1 MITKNLAKAVENIG
15 FTYVEGASSE
25 KSHAYAVY
33 GDYLVTVYEESGKK
47 VAYFNFRF
55 PESEENDI
63 KKYDIQTVEINPND
77 VILLHI
83 SSNLSLRDIQA
94 IEKEVRSEFPE
105 NRVLVVNRQVL
116 EGMTVLRKGTTEVSL
131 IENPVDV
138 NQIFDEIMK
147 GHPNG
152 FLH

>member
-1 MITKNLAKAVENIG
+1 MATNAFLRGTV
-15 FTYVEGASSE
+15 
-25 KSHAYAVY
+25 
-33 GDYLVTVYEESGKK
+33 GD
-47 VAYFNFRF
+47 F
-55 PESEENDI
+55 

-116 EGMTVLRKGTTEVSL
+116 EGMTILKKNSTDINL
-131 IENPVDV
+131 ITDPINVDE
-138 NQIFDEIMK
+138 IFDNIMK

>member
-1 MITKNLAKAVENIG
+1 MATDVWTHG
-15 FTYVEGASSE
+15 
-25 KSHAYAVY
+25 
-33 GDYLVTVYEESGKK
+33 TVGE
-47 VAYFNFRF
+47 F
-55 PESEENDI
+55 

-116 EGMTVLRKGTTEVSL
+116 EGMTILKKNSTDINL
-131 IENPVDV
+131 ITDPVDV
-138 NQIFDEIMK
+138 DKIFDNIMK
-147 GHPNG
+147 GQPND

>member
-1 MITKNLAKAVENIG
+1 MATDVWTRGVVGE
-15 FTYVEGASSE
+15 F
-25 KSHAYAVY
+25 
-33 GDYLVTVYEESGKK
+33 
-47 VAYFNFRF
+47 
-55 PESEENDI
+55 

-83 SSNLSLRDIQA
+83 SSNLSLHEIQA

-116 EGMTVLRKGTTEVSL
+116 EGMTILKKNSTDINL
-131 IENPVDV
+131 ITDPVDV
-138 NQIFDEIMK
+138 DEIFDNIMK

>member
-1 MITKNLAKAVENIG
+1 MATNAFLRGTV
-15 FTYVEGASSE
+15 
-25 KSHAYAVY
+25 
-33 GDYLVTVYEESGKK
+33 GD
-47 VAYFNFRF
+47 F
-55 PESEENDI
+55 

-94 IEKEVRSEFPE
+94 IEQEVRSEFPE

-116 EGMTVLRKGTTEVSL
+116 EGMTILKKNSTDINL
-131 IENPVDV
+131 ITDPVDV
-138 NQIFDEIMK
+138 DKIFDNIMK

>member
-1 MITKNLAKAVENIG
+1 MATDVWTRG
-15 FTYVEGASSE
+15 V
-25 KSHAYAVY
+25 V
-33 GDYLVTVYEESGKK
+33 GD
-47 VAYFNFRF
+47 F
-55 PESEENDI
+55 

-83 SSNLSLRDIQA
+83 SANLSLRDIQT
-94 IEKEVRSEFPE
+94 IEKEIRSEFPE

-116 EGMTVLRKGTTEVSL
+116 EGMTILKKNSADINL
-131 IENPVDV
+131 ITDPVDV
-138 NQIFDEIMK
+138 DKIFDNIMK

>member
-1 MITKNLAKAVENIG
+1 MATDVWTRG
-15 FTYVEGASSE
+15 V
-25 KSHAYAVY
+25 V
-33 GDYLVTVYEESGKK
+33 GD
-47 VAYFNFRF
+47 F
-55 PESEENDI
+55 

-116 EGMTVLRKGTTEVSL
+116 EGMTILKKNSTDINL
-131 IENPVDV
+131 ITDPVDV
-138 NQIFDEIMK
+138 DEIFDNIMK

>member
-1 MITKNLAKAVENIG
+1 MATDVWTRGVVGE
-15 FTYVEGASSE
+15 F
-25 KSHAYAVY
+25 
-33 GDYLVTVYEESGKK
+33 
-47 VAYFNFRF
+47 
-55 PESEENDI
+55 

-94 IEKEVRSEFPE
+94 IETEVRSEFPE

-116 EGMTVLRKGTTEVSL
+116 EGMTILKKNSTDINL
-131 IENPVDV
+131 ITDPVDV
-138 NQIFDEIMK
+138 DEIFDNIMK

>member
-1 MITKNLAKAVENIG
+1 MATDVWTRGVVGE
-15 FTYVEGASSE
+15 F
-25 KSHAYAVY
+25 
-33 GDYLVTVYEESGKK
+33 
-47 VAYFNFRF
+47 
-55 PESEENDI
+55 

-116 EGMTVLRKGTTEVSL
+116 EGMTILKKNSTDINL
-131 IENPVDV
+131 ITDPVDV
-138 NQIFDEIMK
+138 DEIFDNIMK
-147 GHPNG
+147 GHSNG

>member
-1 MITKNLAKAVENIG
+1 MATNAFLRGTV
-15 FTYVEGASSE
+15 
-25 KSHAYAVY
+25 
-33 GDYLVTVYEESGKK
+33 GD
-47 VAYFNFRF
+47 F
-55 PESEENDI
+55 

-116 EGMTVLRKGTTEVSL
+116 EGMTILKKNSTDINL
-131 IENPVDV
+131 ITDPIDVDE
-138 NQIFDEIMK
+138 IFDNIMK

>member
-1 MITKNLAKAVENIG
+1 MATDVWTRGVVGE
-15 FTYVEGASSE
+15 F
-25 KSHAYAVY
+25 
-33 GDYLVTVYEESGKK
+33 
-47 VAYFNFRF
+47 
-55 PESEENDI
+55 

-83 SSNLSLRDIQA
+83 SANLSLRDIQA

-116 EGMTVLRKGTTEVSL
+116 EGMTILKKNSTDINL
-131 IENPVDV
+131 ITDPVDI
-138 NQIFDEIMK
+138 NKIFDEIMK
-147 GHPNG
+147 GHPND

>member
-1 MITKNLAKAVENIG
+1 MATDVWTRGVVGE
-15 FTYVEGASSE
+15 F
-25 KSHAYAVY
+25 
-33 GDYLVTVYEESGKK
+33 
-47 VAYFNFRF
+47 
-55 PESEENDI
+55 

-116 EGMTVLRKGTTEVSL
+116 EGMTILKKNSTDINL
-131 IENPVDV
+131 ITDPVDV
-138 NQIFDEIMK
+138 NKIFDEIMK
-147 GHPNG
+147 GQPND

>member
-1 MITKNLAKAVENIG
+1 MATDVWTRGVVGE
-15 FTYVEGASSE
+15 F
-25 KSHAYAVY
+25 
-33 GDYLVTVYEESGKK
+33 
-47 VAYFNFRF
+47 
-55 PESEENDI
+55 

-116 EGMTVLRKGTTEVSL
+116 EGMTILKKNSTDINL
-131 IENPVDV
+131 ITDPVDV
-138 NQIFDEIMK
+138 DKIFDNIMK

>member
-1 MITKNLAKAVENIG
+1 MATDVWTRG
-15 FTYVEGASSE
+15 TV
-25 KSHAYAVY
+25 
-33 GDYLVTVYEESGKK
+33 GD
-47 VAYFNFRF
+47 F
-55 PESEENDI
+55 

-116 EGMTVLRKGTTEVSL
+116 EGMTILKKNSTDINL
-131 IENPVDV
+131 ITDPVDV
-138 NQIFDEIMK
+138 NKIFDEIMK
-147 GHPNG
+147 GQPNG

>member
-1 MITKNLAKAVENIG
+1 MATDVWTRGVVGE
-15 FTYVEGASSE
+15 F
-25 KSHAYAVY
+25 
-33 GDYLVTVYEESGKK
+33 
-47 VAYFNFRF
+47 
-55 PESEENDI
+55 

-116 EGMTVLRKGTTEVSL
+116 EGMTILKKNSTDINL
-131 IENPVDV
+131 ITDPVDV
-138 NQIFDEIMK
+138 DKIFDNIMK
-147 GHPNG
+147 GQPND

>member
-1 MITKNLAKAVENIG
+1 MATDVWTRGVVGE
-15 FTYVEGASSE
+15 F
-25 KSHAYAVY
+25 
-33 GDYLVTVYEESGKK
+33 
-47 VAYFNFRF
+47 
-55 PESEENDI
+55 

-94 IEKEVRSEFPE
+94 IEKEVCSEFPE

-116 EGMTVLRKGTTEVSL
+116 EGMTILKKNSTDINL
-131 IENPVDV
+131 ITDPVDV
-138 NQIFDEIMK
+138 DEIFDNIMK
-147 GHPNG
+147 GHSNG

>member
-1 MITKNLAKAVENIG
+1 M
-15 FTYVEGASSE
+15 EGIIIMATD
-25 KSHAYAVY
+25 VWTR
-33 GDYLVTVYEESGKK
+33 GTVGE
-47 VAYFNFRF
+47 F
-55 PESEENDI
+55 
-63 KKYDIQTVEINPND
+63 KKYDVQTIEINPND

-83 SSNLSLRDIQA
+83 SSNLSLREIQA

-116 EGMTVLRKGTTEVSL
+116 EGMTILKKNSTDINL
-131 IENPVDV
+131 ITDPVDV
-138 NQIFDEIMK
+138 DEIFDNIMK

>member
-1 MITKNLAKAVENIG
+1 MATDVWTRG
-15 FTYVEGASSE
+15 
-25 KSHAYAVY
+25 
-33 GDYLVTVYEESGKK
+33 TVGE
-47 VAYFNFRF
+47 F
-55 PESEENDI
+55 

-116 EGMTVLRKGTTEVSL
+116 EGMTILKKNSTDINL
-131 IENPVDV
+131 ITDPIDVDE
-138 NQIFDEIMK
+138 IFDNIMK

>member
-1 MITKNLAKAVENIG
+1 MATDVWTRG
-15 FTYVEGASSE
+15 TV
-25 KSHAYAVY
+25 
-33 GDYLVTVYEESGKK
+33 GD
-47 VAYFNFRF
+47 F
-55 PESEENDI
+55 

-83 SSNLSLRDIQA
+83 SANLSLRDIQA

-116 EGMTVLRKGTTEVSL
+116 EGMTILKKNSADINL
-131 IENPVDV
+131 ITDSVDV
-138 NQIFDEIMK
+138 DKIFDNIMK
-147 GHPNG
+147 GHPND

>member
-1 MITKNLAKAVENIG
+1 MATDVWTRGVVGE
-15 FTYVEGASSE
+15 F
-25 KSHAYAVY
+25 
-33 GDYLVTVYEESGKK
+33 
-47 VAYFNFRF
+47 
-55 PESEENDI
+55 

-116 EGMTVLRKGTTEVSL
+116 EGMTILKKNSTDINL
-131 IENPVDV
+131 ITDPVDV
-138 NQIFDEIMK
+138 DEIFNNIMK

>member
-1 MITKNLAKAVENIG
+1 MATDVWTRGVVGE
-15 FTYVEGASSE
+15 F
-25 KSHAYAVY
+25 
-33 GDYLVTVYEESGKK
+33 
-47 VAYFNFRF
+47 
-55 PESEENDI
+55 

-116 EGMTVLRKGTTEVSL
+116 EGMTILKKNSTDINL
-131 IENPVDV
+131 IADPVDV
-138 NQIFDEIMK
+138 DKIFDNIMK
-147 GHPNG
+147 GQPND

>member
-1 MITKNLAKAVENIG
+1 MATDVWTRGVVGE
-15 FTYVEGASSE
+15 F
-25 KSHAYAVY
+25 
-33 GDYLVTVYEESGKK
+33 
-47 VAYFNFRF
+47 
-55 PESEENDI
+55 

-116 EGMTVLRKGTTEVSL
+116 EGMTILKKNSADINL
-131 IENPVDV
+131 ITDPVDV
-138 NQIFDEIMK
+138 DKIFDNIMK
-147 GHPNG
+147 GQPND

>member
-1 MITKNLAKAVENIG
+1 MATDVWTRG
-15 FTYVEGASSE
+15 V
-25 KSHAYAVY
+25 V
-33 GDYLVTVYEESGKK
+33 GD
-47 VAYFNFRF
+47 F
-55 PESEENDI
+55 

-83 SSNLSLRDIQA
+83 SSNLTLREIQA

-105 NRVLVVNRQVL
+105 NRVLIVNKQVL

-131 IENPVDV
+131 IEDPVDV
-138 NQIFDEIMK
+138 NKIFDEIMK
-147 GHPNG
+147 GQPNG

>member
-1 MITKNLAKAVENIG
+1 MATDVWTRGIVGE
-15 FTYVEGASSE
+15 F
-25 KSHAYAVY
+25 
-33 GDYLVTVYEESGKK
+33 
-47 VAYFNFRF
+47 
-55 PESEENDI
+55 

-116 EGMTVLRKGTTEVSL
+116 EGMTILKKNSTDINL
-131 IENPVDV
+131 ITDPVDV
-138 NQIFDEIMK
+138 DKIFDNIMK

>member
-1 MITKNLAKAVENIG
+1 MATDVWTRGIV
-15 FTYVEGASSE
+15 
-25 KSHAYAVY
+25 
-33 GDYLVTVYEESGKK
+33 GD
-47 VAYFNFRF
+47 F
-55 PESEENDI
+55 

-116 EGMTVLRKGTTEVSL
+116 EGMTILKKNSTDINL
-131 IENPVDV
+131 ITDPVDV
-138 NQIFDEIMK
+138 NKIFDEIMK
-147 GHPNG
+147 GQPND